1 MTRARSLGTQARS
14 KASSG
19 RGEPAG
25 AAAVPPVVPPAPDRA
40 ALREAALAHLARFGT
55 TQHGLEQVL
64 LRRVARWRARA
75 MAAGAEG
82 AEEQAQALTAVCAEI
97 AQEMVSLGA
106 VDDAAFAH
114 ARARRLVRTGRSSRA
129 IEAHLAA
136 RGVAAP
142 IRAQAMQGDEAQ
154 EPPEE
159 GVGAQGYGQTG
170 YNRGLSATE
179 RELCAALVLAR
190 KRRLGPF
197 ASAVQE
203 SHAADSMDDST
214 SSDEWGSEAWDED
227 ESPRPRRVAAGR
239 RRADAGGAHRALGV
253 LARAGFARDTA
264 ARALD
269 MTREEADEWLER
281 LKAES

>member
-1 MTRARSLGTQARS
+1 MTRARSLGRQARR
-14 KASSG
+14 KAVSG
-19 RGEPAG
+19 SGEPAG
-25 AAAVPPVVPPAPDRA
+25 PAAVPPAPDRA

-55 TQHGLEQVL
+55 TRHGLEQVL
-64 LRRVARWRARA
+64 LRRVARWRAQA
-75 MAAGAEG
+75 QAAGADG
-82 AEEQAQALTAVCAEI
+82 AGEQAQALAAVCAEI
-97 AQEMVSLGA
+97 AQDMVRLGA

-142 IRAQAMQGDEAQ
+142 IRAQVMLGDEAESPPDEAARGQ
-154 EPPEE
+154 EYGES
-159 GVGAQGYGQTG
+159 GYG
-170 YNRGLSATE
+170 RRLSAAE

-190 KRRLGPF
+190 KRRFGPF
-197 ASAVQE
+197 ASPVQE
-203 SHAADSMDDST
+203 GRDTEDAVESESAEDWAAG
-214 SSDEWGSEAWDED
+214 EWDED
-227 ESPRPRRVAAGR
+227 APLEGPAARRAVRGG
-239 RRADAGGAHRALGV
+239 RRADAGGVHRALGV

-264 ARALD
+264 ARALE

>member
-1 MTRARSLGTQARS
+1 MTSERSLGRQARR
-14 KASSG
+14 KAVSRTG
-19 RGEPAG
+19 QPLGEA
-25 AAAVPPVVPPAPDRA
+25 VVPPAPDRA

-55 TQHGLEQVL
+55 TRHRLEQVL
-64 LRRVARWRARA
+64 LRRVARWRAQA
-75 MAAGAEG
+75 QAAGADRAG
-82 AEEQAQALTAVCAEI
+82 EQAQALAAICAEI
-97 AQEMVSLGA
+97 AQDMVRLGA

-136 RGVAAP
+136 RGVEAP
-142 IRAQAMQGDEAQ
+142 IRAQVMLGDE
-154 EPPEE
+154 PESSPDE
-159 GVGAQGYGQTG
+159 DARGQDYGESGYG
-170 YNRGLSATE
+170 RGLSAAE

-197 ASAVQE
+197 VSPGQAGPDTEGVAE
-203 SHAADSMDDST
+203 RDPAGNWAAED
-214 SSDEWGSEAWDED
+214 WDED
-227 ESPRPRRVAAGR
+227 VPPEGAVARRAVRGG
-239 RRADAGGAHRALGV
+239 RRADAGDVHRAFGV

-264 ARALD
+264 ARALE

>member
-1 MTRARSLGTQARS
+1 MTRARSLGREARR
-14 KASSG
+14 KAVSG
-19 RGEPAG
+19 EGEPAG
-25 AAAVPPVVPPAPDRA
+25 AAAVPPAPDRA

-55 TQHGLEQVL
+55 TRHGLEQVL

-75 MAAGAEG
+75 QAAGLESA
-82 AEEQAQALTAVCAEI
+82 AEQAQALAAVCAEI
-97 AQEMVSLGA
+97 AQDMVCLGA

-142 IRAQAMQGDEAQ
+142 IREQAMRGDEAA
-154 EPPEE
+154 
-159 GVGAQGYGQTG
+159 AQGQVPGTDAA
-170 YNRGLSATE
+170 NFTRGLSATE
-179 RELCAALVLAR
+179 REVCAALVLAR

-197 ASAVQE
+197 APPASQNPVDE
-203 SHAADSMDDST
+203 EMDDT
-214 SSDEWGSEAWDED
+214 DPSEGWSAGDWDED
-227 ESPRPRRVAAGR
+227 TQAEPRRAGR
-239 RRADAGGAHRALGV
+239 LGRRGQAGGASRALGV
-253 LARAGFARDTA
+253 LARAGFARDAA

>member
-1 MTRARSLGTQARS
+1 MTRARSLGREARR
-14 KASSG
+14 KAVSG
-19 RGEPAG
+19 EGEPAG
-25 AAAVPPVVPPAPDRA
+25 SAAVPSAPDRA

-55 TQHGLEQVL
+55 TRHGLEQVL

-75 MAAGAEG
+75 QAAGLENAV
-82 AEEQAQALTAVCAEI
+82 EQAQALTAVCAEI
-97 AQEMVSLGA
+97 AQDMVCLGA

-142 IRAQAMQGDEAQ
+142 IREQAMRGDEAAAHEQ
-154 EPPEE
+154 VPDA
-159 GVGAQGYGQTG
+159 GNFT
-170 YNRGLSATE
+170 RGLSAAE
-179 RELCAALVLAR
+179 REVCAALVLAR

-197 ASAVQE
+197 APPASHSPVDEERDDTDPSEGWSAG
-203 SHAADSMDDST
+203 D
-214 SSDEWGSEAWDED
+214 WDED
-227 ESPRPRRVAAGR
+227 TQAEPRRAGR
-239 RRADAGGAHRALGV
+239 LARRGQAGGASRALGV

>member
-1 MTRARSLGTQARS
+1 MTRARSLGRQARR
-14 KASSG
+14 KAVSG

-25 AAAVPPVVPPAPDRA
+25 PAAVPPAPDCA
-40 ALREAALAHLARFGT
+40 VLREVALAHLARFGT
-55 TQHGLEQVL
+55 TRQGLEQVL
-64 LRRVARWRARA
+64 LRRVARWRAQA
-75 MAAGAEG
+75 QAVGADGAG
-82 AEEQAQALTAVCAEI
+82 EQAQALAAVCAEI
-97 AQEMVSLGA
+97 AQDMVRLGA

-142 IRAQAMQGDEAQ
+142 IRAQVMLDDEAESPPDEAARRQ
-154 EPPEE
+154 EYGES
-159 GVGAQGYGQTG
+159 GYG
-170 YNRGLSATE
+170 RGLSAAE

-197 ASAVQE
+197 ASPLQAGSAPEGAAE
-203 SHAADSMDDST
+203 SEPAEDWTAG
-214 SSDEWGSEAWDED
+214 EWDED
-227 ESPRPRRVAAGR
+227 APSEAPTARRALRSG
-239 RRADAGGAHRALGV
+239 RRADAGGVHRALGV

-264 ARALD
+264 ARALE